1 MSLDHLRFE
10 IDKID
15 DEIAPLLAR
24 RMALAAQ
31 IAAAKRE
38 TGTPVFQPAREK
50 VILAR
55 LNAGIDAQYRP
66 ALTIIYEAIFR
77 ASREMQEGLS

>member
-1 MSLDHLRFE
+1 MNLDHLRSE

-31 IAAAKRE
+31 VAIAKRKS
-38 TGTPVFQPAREK
+38 GAPVLQPGREK
-50 VILAR
+50 AVLAR
-55 LNAGIDAQYRP
+55 LGAGMDAQYLP
-66 ALTIIYEAIFR
+66 ALEAVYEAIFR
-77 ASREMQEGLS
+77 ASREIQEELF